1 MSDKEAVEEDK
12 SVVFEFELNKKFSSS
27 DQFKCTFN
35 GRRIEVKFSKKYA
48 LQAADNNVCQFIY
61 VKNIRLED
69 EGTNGDEI
77 NGTRTSARLIVKCKN
92 LFDL

>member
-12 SVVFEFELNKKFSSS
+12 SVVFEFELNKKLSSS

-35 GRRIEVKFSKKYA
+35 GRRIEVEDSKKYA
-48 LQAADNNVCQFIY
+48 LQAADNNMCQFI

-69 EGTNGDEI
+69 EGTYGAEI
-77 NGTRTSARLIVKCKN
+77 NGTRTSASLIVKGKN
-92 LFDL
+92 